1 MRTTFAT
8 LIVMAG
14 IGAAAAP
21 AAAQVQKIAYLNSQA
36 IIAETPGA
44 VEAQTQIQQEGQRL
58 QQRIQAFQDSMN
70 TLVADYQRQS
80 VLLSPEEK
88 KRREEALGAKEQSFA
103 QRAQILQQEAQTRQQ
118 EIMQP
123 IMRRVEEVIEAVRS
137 EGGYAI
143 IFDTESAA
151 IVSADTTLD
160 LTNAIIARLKA
171 QANGNSPSP
180 NGGNR

>member
-14 IGAAAAP
+14 IGAAASP
-21 AAAQVQKIAYLNSQA
+21 AAAQAQKIAYLNSQA

-58 QQRIQAFQDSMN
+58 QQRIQVFRDSMDA
-70 TLVADYQRQS
+70 LIADYQRQS
-80 VLLSPEEK
+80 VLLSPDEK
-88 KRREEALGAKEQSFA
+88 KRREDALGAKQQAFA
-103 QRAQILQQEAQTRQQ
+103 QRAQILEQEAQTRQQ

-123 IMRRVEEVIEAVRS
+123 IMRRVEEVIEAVRT

-143 IFDTESAA
+143 IFDTEAGA

-160 LTNAIIARLKA
+160 LTSSIIARLKA
-171 QANGNSPSP
+171 QANGGSSSP
-180 NGGNR
+180 NGNR

>member
-14 IGAAAAP
+14 IGAAASP
-21 AAAQVQKIAYLNSQA
+21 AAAQAQKIAYLNSQA

-70 TLVADYQRQS
+70 TLFADYQRQS

>member
-14 IGAAAAP
+14 IGAAASP
-21 AAAQVQKIAYLNSQA
+21 AAAQAQKIAYLNSQA

-44 VEAQTQIQQEGQRL
+44 VEAQTQIQQEMQRL
-58 QQRIQAFQDSMN
+58 QQRLQVLDDSNAIIIQ
-70 TLVADYQRQS
+70 DYQRQS

-88 KRREEALGAKEQSFA
+88 KRREDAIRAKQQGWQ

-123 IMRRVEEVIEAVRS
+123 IMSRVEEVIEAVRR

-143 IFDTESAA
+143 IFDTESTA

-160 LTNAIIARLKA
+160 LTSSIIARLKA
-171 QANGNSPSP
+171 QANGGSSSP
-180 NGGNR
+180 NGNR